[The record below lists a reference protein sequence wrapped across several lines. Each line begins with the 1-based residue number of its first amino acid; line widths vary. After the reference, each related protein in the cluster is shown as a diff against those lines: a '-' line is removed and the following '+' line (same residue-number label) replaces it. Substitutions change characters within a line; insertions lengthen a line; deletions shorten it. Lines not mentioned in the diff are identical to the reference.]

1 MKPNAKPHWARRKL
15 GFTLIE
21 LLVVIA
27 IIAIL
32 AAMLLPAL
40 AKAKAKALGIKC
52 MNNHKQLTLAWR
64 LYTDDNSDKLLNS
77 KAPGGPYEW
86 VGGDMERS
94 PENTN
99 PDAVPQAGG
108 LNIRA
113 SRMFDYTGKNL
124 EIYKCPSDRSTAA
137 NASFQ
142 RSPRLRTMAMNN
154 WVGARGDANGA
165 PAAMAWSGNN
175 NVGQGPWREFRKT
188 SDFLRPGPSGTFV
201 FLDEREDSINDGF
214 FVVDMDGFDET
225 NPNPVN
231 LVDSPASYHGGSGG
245 LSFAD
250 GHSELHKW
258 KSQFVLQAPL
268 VGQNRPYPTPVSSAP
283 DVAALRAD
291 VLWLQERTTRK
302 Q

>member
-1 MKPNAKPHWARRKL
+1 MKSKQA
-15 GFTLIE
+15 FTLIE

-52 MNNHKQLTLAWR
+52 MNNHKQLTLAWKM
-64 LYTDDNSDKLLNS
+64 YTDDNGDKLLNS
-77 KAPGGPYEW
+77 KAPSATEW
-86 VGGDMERS
+86 VGGNMDNN
-94 PENTN
+94 PENVD
-99 PDAVPQAGG
+99 PDQVPAAGG
-108 LNIRA
+108 YNIRA
-113 SRMFDYTGKNL
+113 SLMFAYTGKSL
-124 EIYKCPSDRSTAA
+124 EIYKCPSDRSVSAIGRGP
-137 NASFQ
+137 SL
-142 RSPRLRTMAMNN
+142 PRLRTMSMNN
-154 WVGARGDANGA
+154 WVGARGDVNGA
-165 PAAMAWSGNN
+165 PAAMIWSGNA
-175 NVGQGPWREFRKT
+175 VAGQGPWREYRKS
-188 SDFLRPGPSGTFV
+188 SDFIRPGPSGTFV

-268 VGQNRPYPTPVSSAP
+268 VGQARPYPTPVSSAS
-283 DVAALRAD
+283 DASSLRAD
-291 VLWLQERTTRK
+291 VLWLQERSTRR